1 MKNYVQLYRQFA
13 ERIKENSATVLN
25 KFRDASFAEFE
36 QKGLSSQ
43 NSQCV
48 SIARQQID

>member
-13 ERIKENSATVLN
+13 ERIKENSAPVLN

-36 QKGLSSQ
+36 QKGFPDRSEEHTSELQS
-43 NSQCV
+43 
-48 SIARQQID
+48 R